1 MTDEQFRW
9 IRALL
14 VVAVILL
21 GFIAGLLL
29 AFAFEYL

>member
-1 MTDEQFRW
+1 MTDEQLRS

-29 AFAFEYL
+29 AFAWVYL

>member
-1 MTDEQFRW
+1 MTDEQFKA

-21 GFIAGLLL
+21 GVIAGPPLR
-29 AFAFEYL
+29 FAFEYL